1 MRDLLFTCDYLSY
14 WEREA
19 LEKFAKNGLTYALII
34 ERRINNPEFTI
45 SHWEALNFLLES
57 FSIILALTE
66 IDGLISV
73 QAWGISK
80 GLEKKDVL
88 QLKNFWHID
97 SLVKFKKYGLTPDLL
112 LQHTHTDT
120 FEECH
125 SSALAHLIE
134 KRFFSPLNA
143 LLEIAYLTPDQV
155 QGIANGLKREDVILL
170 SNIWHISSMIKLK
183 RYGLTSDLLLH
194 RNSNGHEFDFNHER
208 ALFTLTTVY
217 KFSIKE
223 ALAEIE
229 GLSSSEVKQIESECL
244 SDDFIHRTSTK
255 LIRPRML

>member
-1 MRDLLFTCDYLSY
+1 MRDLLFTCDDLSY
-14 WEREA
+14 WEKEA
-19 LEKFAKNGLTYALII
+19 LKNFAKNGLTYALII
-34 ERRINNPEFTI
+34 ERRINNPNFTI
-45 SHWEALNFLLES
+45 SHWEALEFLLQF
-57 FSIILALTE
+57 FSISHALTE
-66 IDGLISV
+66 IDGLISE

-80 GLEKKDVL
+80 GLKRKDVL

-97 SLVKFKKYGLTPDLL
+97 SLVKFKKYGLTPELL
-112 LQHTHTDT
+112 LQHTDTDT

-125 SSALAHLIE
+125 SLALTHLIE
-134 KRFFSPLNA
+134 KRFSSPLNA

-194 RNSNGHEFDFNHER
+194 RSSNGHEFDFNHER
-208 ALFTLTTVY
+208 ALSTLITVHKFT
-217 KFSIKE
+217 IKE

-229 GLSSSEVKQIESECL
+229 GLSAAEAKQIESGCL
-244 SDDFIHRTSTK
+244 TGDLVYKVSSRLT
-255 LIRPRML
+255 RPRML